1 MRIKTYEFYLLN
13 PLVQSQERKA
23 RNATTWETPAR
34 TVQINREHVRPRMKP
49 QENRLGHRDGPDLDL
64 KGDREALM
72 LAEATPQRILR
83 SRTRSLN

>member
-34 TVQINREHVRPRMKP
+34 TVQINREHIRPRMKP
-49 QENRLGHRDGPDLDL
+49 QENRLGHRDERGFGLEGNREGPDSV
-64 KGDREALM
+64 
-72 LAEATPQRILR
+72 PSI
-83 SRTRSLN
+83 